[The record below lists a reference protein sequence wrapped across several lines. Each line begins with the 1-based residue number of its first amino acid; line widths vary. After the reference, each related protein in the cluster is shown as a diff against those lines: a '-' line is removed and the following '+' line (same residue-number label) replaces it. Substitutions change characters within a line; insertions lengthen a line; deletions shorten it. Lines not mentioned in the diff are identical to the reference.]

1 MKYLYLIMF
10 HELILLTKEII
21 KTGEVFTDREG
32 KKWMP
37 VNISFIAVSQIN
49 KILLGDN
56 VDKDD
61 FKALAKR
68 RDVQEDCLE
77 LFDLF
82 K

>member
-1 MKYLYLIMF
+1 MF
-10 HELILLTKEII
+10 HELILLTKEINQ
-21 KTGEVFTDREG
+21 TGPVFTDKER

-37 VNISFIAVSQIN
+37 VNISFTAVSQIN
-49 KILLGDN
+49 KIVLGDI

-68 RDVQEDCLE
+68 RQIEEDCQE

-82 K
+82 R